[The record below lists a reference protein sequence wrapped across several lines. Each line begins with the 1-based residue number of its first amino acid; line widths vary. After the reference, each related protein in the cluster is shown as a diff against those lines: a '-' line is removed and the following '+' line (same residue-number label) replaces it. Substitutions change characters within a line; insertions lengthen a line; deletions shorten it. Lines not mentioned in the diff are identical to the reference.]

1 MSFAETQS
9 RDSTPPP
16 PSLSLRMSISRVYP
30 AIAPAEKVPCV
41 GMGMMG
47 GPRMEVATARCPP
60 SACFPRLLQLAGAPV
75 GTWKTV
81 QMEKVSRQERSCGS
95 DRDKPSHH
103 GEQEERPLGAPRD
116 TSGACLWVQREKPQA
131 LCPSTGAMST
141 CQQQQISR
149 NCSEDLKQHLQPQ
162 LFRNSWPGTLRTQF
176 DSRSDQERKGWLMT
190 SGPSSPQQ

>member
-1 MSFAETQS
+1 MSPFCLLPKA
-9 RDSTPPP
+9 TPACRG
-16 PSLSLRMSISRVYP
+16 SCWNL
-30 AIAPAEKVPCV
+30 EN
-41 GMGMMG
+41 
-47 GPRMEVATARCPP
+47 CPDGEGVK
-60 SACFPRLLQLAGAPV
+60 A
-75 GTWKTV
+75 
-81 QMEKVSRQERSCGS
+81 ERSCGS

-116 TSGACLWVQREKPQA
+116 TSGACLWAQREKPQA

-149 NCSEDLKQHLQPQ
+149 NCSEDPKQHLQPQ

>member
-1 MSFAETQS
+1 MNFAETQS

-81 QMEKVSRQERSCGS
+81 QMEKVSRQRGPADQTGTSLATMGNRKRGHWVPPETPLEPVFGPRG
-95 DRDKPSHH
+95 RNHKPYALAQ
-103 GEQEERPLGAPRD
+103 GP
-116 TSGACLWVQREKPQA
+116 CLHASNSKSAETA
-131 LCPSTGAMST
+131 LRT
-141 CQQQQISR
+141 
-149 NCSEDLKQHLQPQ
+149 
-162 LFRNSWPGTLRTQF
+162 RNSIC
-176 DSRSDQERKGWLMT
+176 SH
-190 SGPSSPQQ
+190 SSSETAGLGL